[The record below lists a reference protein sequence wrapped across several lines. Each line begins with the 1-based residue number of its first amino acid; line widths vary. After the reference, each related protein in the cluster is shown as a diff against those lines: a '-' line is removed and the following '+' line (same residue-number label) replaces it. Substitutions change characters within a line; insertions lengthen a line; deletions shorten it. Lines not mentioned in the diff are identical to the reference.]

1 MVMAR
6 TVIKNSTTGRS
17 LMRAAFQVAGALV
30 PSAAEEA
37 AATLFLR
44 TSRLRRPPP
53 APEGIASHRFEVAF
67 QGGPLAAWDFG
78 QGPTVMLAHG
88 WNGSARD
95 LEAFIAPLVARG
107 FYVVAWD
114 GPGHGESPG
123 SSSSIPLLADAIL
136 AVGRRVGPV
145 HAIIAHS
152 LGASAATLALSRG
165 LGASRAALLAPA
177 GELAFYPRAFARG
190 LGLEARTDGV
200 ARAIERRVGVPMGSI
215 EPIEL
220 ARSLRAGALVVH
232 DPVDRETPFEHAR
245 SLVRAWPGAELLS
258 VAGLGHRRLLRD
270 PEVVRAVVA
279 HVDDRAAAAEQ
290 AASGG

>member
-1 MVMAR
+1 M
-6 TVIKNSTTGRS
+6 
-17 LMRAAFQVAGALV
+17 
-30 PSAAEEA
+30 AEEA
-37 AATLFLR
+37 AARLFLR
-44 TSRLRRPPP
+44 TRRPRRGPP
-53 APEGIASHRFEVAF
+53 APEGIGSHRFEVPF
-67 QGGPLAAWDFG
+67 QGGPLAVWDFG
-78 QGPTVMLAHG
+78 EGPTVLLAHG

-95 LEAFIAPLVARG
+95 LEAFIPPLVARG

-123 SSSSIPLLADAIL
+123 SSASIPLLAEAML

-145 HAIIAHS
+145 HAVIAHS

-165 LGASRAALLAPA
+165 LAASRAALLAPA

-190 LGLEARTDGV
+190 LGLGARADGV
-200 ARAIERRVGVPMGSI
+200 SRAIERRVGVRLGSI

-220 ARSLRAGALVVH
+220 ARSLRARALVVH

-245 SLVRAWPGAELLS
+245 SLVRAWPGAELLC

-270 PEVVRAVVA
+270 PEVIRAVVA
-279 HVDDRAAAAEQ
+279 HVGDGAAAAEH